1 MLPHLPGVPHLH
13 ETDPKKGYLQ
23 SSGNMPAA
31 KQLDLPASRVQFF
44 LRARSESGR
53 LFMFSA
59 VKASEPERE
68 LPSGT
73 NYRNQK

>member
-1 MLPHLPGVPHLH
+1 M
-13 ETDPKKGYLQ
+13 KKNKRQISRDLNWENK
-23 SSGNMPAA
+23 SMPAA

-53 LFMFSA
+53 FFLFSVA
-59 VKASEPERE
+59 KASEPERE

-73 NYRNQK
+73 NYRNRK